1 MGCAGVGPAYTA
13 LGICAVNE
21 LLEILLIGLFTLVLV
36 VWLIHVLARRISKRI
51 GENVHD
57 PTLEPN
63 RQPLIRPG
71 FVLTLV
77 CIFLG
82 LPLLWSIS
90 LWWPP
95 QWIERREQRNR
106 VALRIVEAGG
116 FSNLVQACAAFASTN
131 QSSTYLVS
139 SFHTNVVYPR
149 EMLVMKPRQIR
160 CEQWKGIA
168 VVKLQLFGMHS
179 SGGRDT
185 PFYSLIV
192 VTEKTPGDVTDTLE
206 HDLGGRMSIRKL
218 AEGVFE
224 VY

>member
-1 MGCAGVGPAYTA
+1 M
-13 LGICAVNE
+13 NE
-21 LLEILLIGLFTLVLV
+21 LLEILLLCFFTLVLV
-36 VWLIHVLARRISKRI
+36 VLLIHFLARSVSKRI
-51 GENVHD
+51 GENVYD
-57 PTLEPN
+57 SVLETK
-63 RQPLIRPG
+63 RQPWIRPG
-71 FVLTLV
+71 FILTLA
-77 CIFLG
+77 CIFFG

-95 QWIERREQRNR
+95 QWIERREQRNK
-106 VALRIVEAGG
+106 VALRIVEVGG

-131 QSSTYLVS
+131 QSSTYFVS

-149 EMLVMKPRQIR
+149 EILVMKPRQIL
-160 CEQWKGIA
+160 CERWKGIA

-179 SGGRDT
+179 SGGRDA

-192 VTEKTPGDVTDTLE
+192 VTGKTPVDVTDTLE
-206 HDLGGRMSIRKL
+206 HDLGGRMSIRNL